1 MRRSPLVAAAFLA
14 LACSDNPISPDRVL
28 RLGDAGGRSQV
39 TGVTWEKSSTGVD
52 IVAIGQYNGQSTSLV
67 DINDHELAVG
77 WGYANTPE
85 GFRERAIS
93 WQNGVFTDLGT
104 LGGNFSRAHQSN
116 NSGVIV
122 GESQDAAG
130 NFRPVV
136 WENGVIRALPPVATF
151 QQTSGGNAQSIND
164 RGDIAGEDVGDFG
177 FIHAVL
183 WPVTGG
189 VVDLGVLPGADMSR
203 ARGIN
208 SAGTA
213 FGPSISFSNFATRAT
228 IWAGGTMSEIV
239 LPAGGRVASNIATGH
254 VFNDAGDFI
263 AEVAP
268 DAFSTG
274 QAIVYRNGA
283 FATLAML
290 PNAEYPMS
298 QPYGLN
304 QAGDVVGMALGQ
316 FNFAPVLWSHDGS
329 VTDLGVPGTMPGGAA
344 HGVNNHGLI
353 VGEASGQWAAGNLG
367 TGAVLW
373 RVAIA
378 DVTPPT
384 ITYSSHA
391 ATYTADAH
399 VSITCTATDAE
410 SGIASNTCAPIDGDA
425 YTFGLGLHTYSA
437 TATDNAGNSASASTS
452 FTVTVTFGSLGNLT
466 RRFVTS
472 SKVVDGLL
480 ADLRKAEDARASGK
494 TTQANEWLTEYRKG
508 VQAQVG
514 KSITADKASVL
525 IGFSQAL

>member
-1 MRRSPLVAAAFLA
+1 MRRFPLVAAAFLA
-14 LACSDNPISPDRVL
+14 LACSDNPISPERAL
-28 RLGDAGGRSQV
+28 RLGDTGGRRQV
-39 TGVTWEKSSTGVD
+39 TGVNWEKSSTGVD
-52 IVAIGQYNGQSTSLV
+52 IVAIGQYNGQYTILV
-67 DINDHELAVG
+67 DINDHDLAVG

-93 WQNGVFTDLGT
+93 WQNGVLTDLGT

-116 NSGVIV
+116 NAGVIV

-136 WENGVIRALPPVATF
+136 WENGVIRALPPLATF
-151 QQTSGGNAQSIND
+151 QASGGNAQSIND
-164 RGDIAGEDVGDFG
+164 HGDIAGEDVGDFG
-177 FIHAVL
+177 LPHAVL

-189 VVDLGVLPGADMSR
+189 AVDLGLLPGADLSR

-208 SAGTA
+208 GAGTV
-213 FGPSISFSNFATRAT
+213 FGPSISFSNFIGRPT

-268 DAFSTG
+268 DAFNFG

-283 FATLAML
+283 FETLPML
-290 PNAEYPMS
+290 PNAFQELS

-304 QAGDVVGMALGQ
+304 QAGDVVGMSYGQ
-316 FNFAPVLWSHDGS
+316 FGFAPVLWSHDGS
-329 VTDLGVPGTMPGGAA
+329 LTDLGLPARMSGGDAN
-344 HGVNNHGLI
+344 GINNHGLI
-353 VGEASGQWAAGNLG
+353 VGQASGEWTPGNFG
-367 TGAVLW
+367 SGAVLW
-373 RVAIA
+373 RVAVA

-391 ATYTADAH
+391 ATYTVDAH

-466 RRFVTS
+466 RRFVTN
-472 SKVVDGLL
+472 SKVADGLL

-494 TTQANEWLTEYRKG
+494 TKQANEWLTEYRKG
-508 VQAQVG
+508 VQSQVG
-514 KSITADKASVL
+514 KSITAEKASIL
-525 IGFSQAL
+525 IGLSQAL

>member
-14 LACSDNPISPDRVL
+14 LACSDNPISPDQTL
-28 RLGDAGGRSQV
+28 RLVDAGGRRQV

-52 IVAIGQYNGQSTSLV
+52 IVPIGQYNGQYTVLV
-67 DINDHELAVG
+67 DINDHDLAVG
-77 WGYANTPE
+77 WGYADSPE

-116 NSGVIV
+116 NAGVIV
-122 GESQDAAG
+122 GESEDAAG
-130 NFRPVV
+130 RFRPVV
-136 WENGVIRALPPVATF
+136 WENGVIRALPSLATF
-151 QQTSGGNAQSIND
+151 QQVSSGNAQSIND
-164 RGDIAGEDVGDFG
+164 RGDIAGEDAGDFG
-177 FIHAVL
+177 YTHAVL

-208 SAGTA
+208 SAGTV
-213 FGPSISFSNFATRAT
+213 FGPSISFSNFIGRPT
-228 IWAGGTMSEIV
+228 IWAGGTMSEII
-239 LPAGGRVASNIATGH
+239 LPAGGRVASNIATGR

-268 DAFSTG
+268 DAFNTG

-290 PNAEYPMS
+290 PNASHQLS

-304 QAGDVVGMALGQ
+304 QAGDVVGMAFGA

-329 VTDLGVPGTMPGGAA
+329 LTDLGVPGRMPAADA
-344 HGVNNHGLI
+344 HGINNHGLI
-353 VGEASGQWAAGNLG
+353 VGEANGEWIPGTFG

-373 RVAIA
+373 RISVA

-391 ATYTADAH
+391 ATYTVDAH

-410 SGIASNTCAPIDGDA
+410 SGIASDTCAPIDGDA
-425 YTFGLGLHTYSA
+425 YTFGLGAHTYSA

-452 FTVTVTFGSLGNLT
+452 FSVTVTFGSLGALT
-466 RRFVTS
+466 RRFVTN
-472 SKVVDGLL
+472 SKVADGLL
-480 ADLRKAEDARASGK
+480 VDLRNAEQARATGK
-494 TTQANEWLTEYRKG
+494 TKQAVESLTKYRKG

-514 KSITADKASVL
+514 KSITAEKASVL
-525 IGFSQAL
+525 VGLSQAL

>member
-1 MRRSPLVAAAFLA
+1 MRPFPLVAAALLA
-14 LACSDNPISPDRVL
+14 LACSDNPISPERTL
-28 RLGDAGGRSQV
+28 RLSDAGGRRQV
-39 TGVTWEKSSTGVD
+39 TGVTWQKSSTGIDMVP
-52 IVAIGQYNGQSTSLV
+52 IGQYNGQYTILV
-67 DINDHELAVG
+67 DINDHDLAVG

-116 NSGVIV
+116 NAGVIV
-122 GESQDAAG
+122 GESQDADG
-130 NFRPVV
+130 HYRPVV
-136 WENGVIRALPPVATF
+136 WENGVIRALPPLGTYQV
-151 QQTSGGNAQSIND
+151 SDGNAQSIND
-164 RGDIAGEDVGDFG
+164 HGDVAGEDAGDYG
-177 FIHAVL
+177 ITHAVV

-189 VVDLGVLPGADMSR
+189 VVDLGALPGADMSR

-208 SAGTA
+208 SAGTV
-213 FGPSISFSNFATRAT
+213 FGPSISFSNFATRPT
-228 IWAGGTMSEIV
+228 IWAGGTMSEIA

-268 DAFSTG
+268 DAFNFG
-274 QAIVYRNGA
+274 QAIVYKNGA
-283 FATLAML
+283 FTTLAML
-290 PNAEYPMS
+290 PNAFQELS

-304 QAGDVVGMALGQ
+304 QAGDVVGMAFGR
-316 FNFAPVLWSHDGS
+316 FGFTPVVWSHDGS
-329 VTDLGVPGTMPGGAA
+329 VTDLGAPGTMTGGSA

-353 VGEASGQWAAGNLG
+353 VGQTNGEWTPGIFG
-367 TGAVLW
+367 TGAALW
-373 RVAIA
+373 RVAA
-378 DVTPPT
+378 PDVTPPT

-391 ATYTADAH
+391 ATYAADAH
-399 VSITCTATDAE
+399 VSITCTATDSE
-410 SGIASNTCAPIDGDA
+410 SGIASDTCAPIDGDA

-466 RRFVTS
+466 RRFVTD
-472 SKVVDGLL
+472 SKVADGLL
-480 ADLRKAEDARASGK
+480 ADLRKAEDASATGK
-494 TTQANEWLTEYRKG
+494 TKQAAEWLTEYRKA

-514 KSITADKASVL
+514 KSITAERASVL
-525 IGFSQAL
+525 IAFSQPL

>member
-1 MRRSPLVAAAFLA
+1 MRRFPLVAAAFLA
-14 LACSDNPISPDRVL
+14 LACSDNPISPERTLRVA
-28 RLGDAGGRSQV
+28 DAGGRRQV

-52 IVAIGQYNGQSTSLV
+52 IVAIGQYNGQSTILV
-67 DINDHELAVG
+67 DINDRDLAVG

-116 NSGVIV
+116 NAGVIV

-136 WENGVIRALPPVATF
+136 WENGVIRALPPLATF
-151 QQTSGGNAQSIND
+151 QPASSGNAQSIND
-164 RGDIAGEDVGDFG
+164 RGDIAGEDVGDYG
-177 FIHAVL
+177 YVHAVL

-208 SAGTA
+208 SAGTV
-213 FGPSISFSNFATRAT
+213 FGPSISFSNFATLAT
-228 IWAGGTMSEIV
+228 IWTGGTMSEIV
-239 LPAGGRVASNIATGH
+239 LPAGGRVTSNIATGH

-268 DAFSTG
+268 DAFDFG

-290 PNAEYPMS
+290 PNAEHEMS
-298 QPYGLN
+298 QPYGLD

-316 FNFAPVLWSHDGS
+316 FNYAPVLWSHDGS
-329 VTDLGVPGTMPGGAA
+329 VTDLGLPASTSGGDAN
-344 HGVNNHGLI
+344 GINNHGLI
-353 VGEASGQWAAGNLG
+353 VGQASGQWAAGAFGN
-367 TGAVLW
+367 GAVLW
-373 RVAIA
+373 RVAVA
-378 DVTPPT
+378 DATPPT

-391 ATYTADAH
+391 ATYTVDAH
-399 VSITCTATDAE
+399 VSITCSATDAE
-410 SGIASNTCAPIDGDA
+410 SGIASNTCAPIEGDA

-466 RRFVTS
+466 RRFVTN
-472 SKVVDGLL
+472 SKVADGLL
-480 ADLRKAEDARASGK
+480 ADLGKAEDARASGK
-494 TTQANEWLTEYRKG
+494 TKQANEWLTEYRKG
-508 VQAQVG
+508 VQSQVG
-514 KSITADKASVL
+514 KSITAEKASIL
-525 IGFSQAL
+525 IGLSQAL

>member
-14 LACSDNPISPDRVL
+14 LACSDNPISPERPLRVA
-28 RLGDAGGRSQV
+28 DVGGRRQV
-39 TGVTWEKSSTGVD
+39 TGVNWEKSSTGVD
-52 IVAIGQYNGQSTSLV
+52 IVAIGQYNGQYTILV
-67 DINDHELAVG
+67 DINDHDLAVG
-77 WGYANTPE
+77 WGYADSPE

-116 NSGVIV
+116 NAGVIV
-122 GESQDAAG
+122 GESQDADG
-130 NFRPVV
+130 RYRPVV
-136 WENGVIRALPPVATF
+136 WENGAIRALPPLGTF
-151 QQTSGGNAQSIND
+151 QVSNGNAQSIND
-164 RGDIAGEDVGDFG
+164 HGDIAGEDAGDFG
-177 FIHAVL
+177 YTHAVV

-189 VVDLGVLPGADMSR
+189 VIDLGVLPGADMSR
-203 ARGIN
+203 ATGIN
-208 SAGTA
+208 SVGTA
-213 FGPSISFSNFATRAT
+213 FGPSISFSNSIGRPT
-228 IWAGGTMSEIV
+228 IWAGGTMAEIV
-239 LPAGGRVASNIATGH
+239 LPAGGRLASNVATGH
-254 VFNDAGDFI
+254 VFNDAGNFI
-263 AEVAP
+263 AEIAP
-268 DAFSTG
+268 DAFNIG

-290 PNAEYPMS
+290 PNAEYPLS

-329 VTDLGVPGTMPGGAA
+329 VTDLGVPRTMGGGDA
-344 HGVNNHGLI
+344 HGANNHGLI
-353 VGEASGQWAAGNLG
+353 VGEAGGEWTPGKLG

-373 RVAIA
+373 RVAVA

-384 ITYSSHA
+384 ITYSSHT
-391 ATYTADAH
+391 ATYTVDAH

-410 SGIASNTCAPIDGDA
+410 SGIASDTCAPINGDA

-437 TATDNAGNSASASTS
+437 IATDNAGNSASASTS

-466 RRFVTS
+466 RRFVTN
-472 SKVVDGLL
+472 SKVADGLL
-480 ADLRKAEDARASGK
+480 ADLRKAEDARATGK
-494 TTQANEWLTEYRKG
+494 TKQALDWLTEYRKG

-514 KSITADKASVL
+514 KSVTAEKASVL

>member
-1 MRRSPLVAAAFLA
+1 MRRLPLVAVAFLA
-14 LACSDNPISPDRVL
+14 LACSDNPISPEHTL
-28 RLGDAGGRSQV
+28 RLHNTGGRHQV

-52 IVAIGQYNGQSTSLV
+52 IVAIGQYNGQYTTLV
-67 DINDHELAVG
+67 DINDHDLAVG
-77 WGYANTPE
+77 WGYADSPE

-116 NSGVIV
+116 NAGVIV
-122 GESQDAAG
+122 GESQDADG
-130 NFRPVV
+130 HYRPVV
-136 WENGVIRALPPVATF
+136 WENGVIRALPSLSSYQVTE
-151 QQTSGGNAQSIND
+151 GNAQSIND
-164 RGDIAGEDVGDFG
+164 HGDIAGEDTGDYG
-177 FIHAVL
+177 ITHAVV

-189 VVDLGVLPGADMSR
+189 VVDLGALSGTDMSR

-208 SAGTA
+208 SAGTV
-213 FGPSISFSNFATRAT
+213 FGPSISSNFIGRPT

-239 LPAGGRVASNIATGH
+239 LPAGGRVASNISTGH

-268 DAFSTG
+268 DAFNFG
-274 QAIVYRNGA
+274 QAIVYRNGT

-290 PNAEYPMS
+290 PNAQYPLS
-298 QPYGLN
+298 QPFGLN
-304 QAGDVVGMALGQ
+304 EAGDVVGMALGQ
-316 FNFAPVLWSHDGS
+316 YNFAPVLWSHDGS
-329 VTDLGVPGTMPGGAA
+329 VTDLGAPGTMPGGMA

-353 VGEASGQWAAGNLG
+353 VGEASGQWASGYLG
-367 TGAVLW
+367 SGAVLW
-373 RVAIA
+373 RVAVPDA
-378 DVTPPT
+378 TPPT

-391 ATYTADAH
+391 ATYTVDAH

-410 SGIASNTCAPIDGDA
+410 SGIASSTCAPIDGDA

-466 RRFVTS
+466 RRFVAN
-472 SKVVDGLL
+472 SKVADGLV
-480 ADLRKAEDARASGK
+480 ADLRKAEDARATGK
-494 TTQANEWLTEYRKG
+494 TKQANEWLTEYRKG

-514 KSITADKASVL
+514 KSITAEKASILVGL
-525 IGFSQAL
+525 SQAL

>member
-14 LACSDNPISPDRVL
+14 LACSDNPNSPEQTL
-28 RLGDAGGRSQV
+28 RLGDAGVRHQV
-39 TGVTWEKSSTGVD
+39 TSVTWEKSSTGVD
-52 IVAIGQYNGQSTSLV
+52 IVAIGQYNGQTTILV
-67 DINDHELAVG
+67 DINDHDLAVG
-77 WGYANTPE
+77 WGYADSPE

-104 LGGNFSRAHQSN
+104 LGGFSRAHQSN
-116 NSGVIV
+116 NAGVIV

-136 WENGVIRALPPVATF
+136 WENGVIRALPPLATF
-151 QQTSGGNAQSIND
+151 RQTSGGNAQSIND
-164 RGDIAGEDVGDFG
+164 HGDIAGEDVGDFG
-177 FIHAVL
+177 FTHAVL

-213 FGPSISFSNFATRAT
+213 FGPSISFSNFSTRPT

-239 LPAGGRVASNIATGH
+239 LPAGGRLASNIATGRI
-254 VFNDAGDFI
+254 FNDAGDFI

-268 DAFSTG
+268 DAFNTG

-290 PNAEYPMS
+290 PNAEHQLS

-304 QAGDVVGMALGQ
+304 QAGDVVGTALGQ
-316 FNFAPVLWSHDGS
+316 FNFTAVLWSHDGS
-329 VTDLGVPGTMPGGAA
+329 LTDLGPPAGMPAADA
-344 HGVNNHGLI
+344 HGINNHGLI
-353 VGEASGQWAAGNLG
+353 VGEANGQWTAGTFG
-367 TGAVLW
+367 GGAVLW
-373 RVAIA
+373 RISVA

-391 ATYTADAH
+391 ATYTVDAH

-410 SGIASNTCAPIDGDA
+410 SGIASDTCAPIDGDA
-425 YTFGLGLHTYSA
+425 YTFGLGAHTYSA

-452 FTVTVTFGSLGNLT
+452 FTVTVSFGSLGTLT
-466 RRFVTS
+466 RRFVTN
-472 SKVVDGLL
+472 SKVADGLIL
-480 ADLRKAEDARASGK
+480 DLRNAEQARAKGK
-494 TTQANEWLTEYRKG
+494 TKQASEWLTEYREA

-514 KSITADKASVL
+514 KSITAEKASVL